1 VYQLLQVFNPNAT
14 SFIGWIV
21 AFRGNTSFLLFF
33 AFVYLFRSFEEVK
46 KFTTLWLVL
55 AGMVA
60 FYGIWQEYVGL
71 SAAERH
77 WIYSNPGRTDLL
89 VIWGHVRK
97 FSLLSDPSS
106 FGLFMSFSAL
116 ACLVL
121 SLGPFQGLYRLL
133 FLGLAGVM
141 LLSMSFS
148 GTRTAYAMTGVGV
161 AFYIVLTLRSRKTF
175 LLMIAVGVAL
185 LALLFGPF
193 YGGTVMRIRS
203 TLNPSEDASMGVRDK
218 KRIRLQNYVQTHPF
232 GGGLNTTGMNG
243 VKYSP
248 GHPLAEGWDPD
259 SGYLL
264 TALELGWIGL
274 LIGMAFF
281 FAVVLR
287 GINNHFRIRDPM
299 VRTINLAYIV
309 PFMALSVAHFTQDAM
324 FQKPVYLVI
333 IATYALMLTI
343 TTYEKKIAK

>member
-1 VYQLLQVFNPNAT
+1 
-14 SFIGWIV
+14 
-21 AFRGNTSFLLFF
+21 
-33 AFVYLFRSFEEVK
+33 
-46 KFTTLWLVL
+46 
-55 AGMVA
+55 
-60 FYGIWQEYVGL
+60 
-71 SAAERH
+71 
-77 WIYSNPGRTDLL
+77 
-89 VIWGHVRK
+89 
-97 FSLLSDPSS
+97 
-106 FGLFMSFSAL
+106 
-116 ACLVL
+116 
-121 SLGPFQGLYRLL
+121 
-133 FLGLAGVM
+133 
-141 LLSMSFS
+141 
-148 GTRTAYAMTGVGV
+148 MTGVGV